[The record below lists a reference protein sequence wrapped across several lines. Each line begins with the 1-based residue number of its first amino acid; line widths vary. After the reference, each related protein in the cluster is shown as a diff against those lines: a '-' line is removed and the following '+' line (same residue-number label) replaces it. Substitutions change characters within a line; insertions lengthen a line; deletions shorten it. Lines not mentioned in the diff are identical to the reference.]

1 MAGSWLEALAREDFC
16 YLTTIGR
23 RTGRPHTVEMWFA
36 AQGEA
41 IYLLSGSRDGS
52 DWVRNLRREPAV
64 QVRIGREASQ
74 TYRGQARV
82 VDGAT
87 EAALDTVARR
97 LLAAKYQGWHPGQP
111 LSEWALTALPV
122 EIQLQRAPS
131 AVVSST
137 SAGGATPTPPC
148 PA

>member
-1 MAGSWLEALAREDFC
+1 MTGARRSAGLLGSDTTSWLEALAREDFC

-36 AQGEA
+36 VQGEA
-41 IYLLSGSRDGS
+41 VYLLSGSRDGS

-64 QVRIGREASQ
+64 QVRIGRAAAQ
-74 TYRGQARV
+74 RYRGRARV
-82 VDGAT
+82 VD
-87 EAALDTVARR
+87 EAAEGGLDAVARR

-122 EIQLQRAPS
+122 ETQLQRN
-131 AVVSST
+131 
-137 SAGGATPTPPC
+137 TPQ
-148 PA
+148 

>member
-1 MAGSWLEALAREDFC
+1 MAESWLEALAREDFC

-36 AQGEA
+36 PQGEA
-41 IYLLSGSRDGS
+41 IYLLSGSRHGS

-74 TYRGQARV
+74 TYRGEARV
-82 VDGAT
+82 VD
-87 EAALDTVARR
+87 EAAEGALDAVARR
-97 LLAAKYQGWHPGQP
+97 LLATKYQRWRPGQP

-122 EIQLQRAPS
+122 EIQLQRATPS
-131 AVVSST
+131 VVSST
-137 SAGGATPTPPC
+137 SPTKTT
-148 PA
+148 